1 MNSKKIVASME
12 TAAKSAHIIEGG
24 LVMRDCTI
32 LHDKVPFCLKEVK
45 EDDCINRGVSYDGT
59 DAPPSV

>member
-1 MNSKKIVASME
+1 ME